1 MKNVLI
7 IGYGSIGKVHAKV
20 LSELKFI
27 KKIYIL
33 TSQRITKYSTI
44 SKISQIKEINPFY
57 IVMANETSLHY
68 EQFLYLNKNFANIKI
83 LIEKPIFHKYYK
95 LNTSINNQVYVGYNL
110 RFHPI
115 ILFLKKLLQN
125 KKILSV
131 NIFCGSYL
139 PNWRKNR
146 NYEDT
151 SSAKKIKGGGVL
163 LDLSHEMDYVLL
175 LFGKI
180 NNFFA
185 INKKISKLKIDSDDF
200 LNFIGITQTK
210 VQINLSLNYFSLI
223 NRRKIIIDCDNMHI
237 IVDLI
242 NNKINYYKNKKIISK
257 KFNKLNKYYTYK
269 KMHYDYL
276 MNKTNNLCSIN
287 EALLTMKLIEKI
299 KSK

>member
-1 MKNVLI
+1 M
-7 IGYGSIGKVHAKV
+7 
-20 LSELKFI
+20 
-27 KKIYIL
+27 
-33 TSQRITKYSTI
+33 
-44 SKISQIKEINPFY
+44 
-57 IVMANETSLHY
+57 
-68 EQFLYLNKNFANIKI
+68 
-83 LIEKPIFHKYYK
+83 
-95 LNTSINNQVYVGYNL
+95 

-115 ILFLKKLLQN
+115 ILFLKKFLQN

-146 NYEDT
+146 NYKDS

-163 LDLSHEMDYVLL
+163 LDLSHELDYVLL

-210 VQINLSLNYFSLI
+210 VQINLSLNNFFLI
-223 NRRKIIIDCDNMHI
+223 NRRKIIIDCDDMHI

-242 NNKINYYKNKKIISK
+242 SNKINYYKNKKIISK
-257 KFNKLNKYYTYK
+257 KFNTLNQYYTYK

-276 MNKTNNLCSIN
+276 MNKKNNLCSIN
-287 EALLTMKLIEKI
+287 DALLTMKLIERI
-299 KSK
+299 KTK